1 MSLGSNAEELMF
13 DVLSNL
19 SNLTTTTTSPD
30 SSSGSKPIAYVA
42 LGISILF
49 FGSNFVPAAK
59 FPIGD
64 GISFQFF
71 LCCGIWIVG
80 IIVNLI
86 VATSSAAFHFFPLVM
101 IGGVIWTTGNVL
113 STFVIPINGLGVSM
127 LLWCTTNLFMGKF
140 QKKTKKSFFI
150 SSLNKGWASGRF
162 GWFGLKPDNVSNS
175 ALNYAGVVIAILSG
189 AITLFIRI
197 GKKEDLEHQSLVNL
211 EDSTTINTSIDAEQP
226 QTNVKKVSFQ
236 MRIIGYILAI
246 VAGLFFGLN
255 VSPTTYIIQHNDDY
269 QDYKPKVSKNGL
281 NYVFPHYTGI
291 LLTSFFYYVIY
302 IIAKKN
308 KPHIDIQSIL
318 PAFISG
324 NMWGI
329 AQAALIYANG
339 ILGQSIS
346 FPLVSVGPAVIAGLW
361 SIFYIKDIYGWK
373 NYLIFTVGTVIRAV
387 ACVLIA
393 LSDKN

>member
-1 MSLGSNAEELMF
+1 MN
-13 DVLSNL
+13 
-19 SNLTTTTTSPD
+19 PD
-30 SSSGSKPIAYVA
+30 
-42 LGISILF
+42 
-49 FGSNFVPAAK
+49 
-59 FPIGD
+59 
-64 GISFQFF
+64 
-71 LCCGIWIVG
+71 
-80 IIVNLI
+80 
-86 VATSSAAFHFFPLVM
+86 H
-101 IGGVIWTTGNVL
+101 
-113 STFVIPINGLGVSM
+113 
-127 LLWCTTNLFMGKF
+127 
-140 QKKTKKSFFI
+140 
-150 SSLNKGWASGRF
+150 
-162 GWFGLKPDNVSNS
+162 VSNS

-226 QTNVKKVSFQ
+226 QKNVKKVSFQ

-269 QDYKPKVSKNGL
+269 KNYTPPVSKNGL